1 MSKILIV
8 EDDESMRRGLR
19 DNLVLEGYDVDT
31 EGDGEGGLDALR
43 TGRYDLLILDVM
55 LPVLSGIDLLRKAK
69 EERIATRVIMLTA
82 RSEEIDKVVG
92 LELGADDYVTKPF
105 SLRELLARV
114 KAVLRRVGPE
124 GERARETVLQLGD
137 VRIDFAAY
145 AATKHGAPV
154 DMTPKEVDVLRY
166 LCEREGET
174 VSRTDLLEHVW
185 GYAEEISSRT
195 VDNVIVRLRQKIE
208 SDPSHPRH
216 ILTMHG
222 VGYKFVGAAERARS

>member
-1 MSKILIV
+1 MPKILIV

-19 DNLVLEGYDVDT
+19 DNLMLEGYEVDVQ
-31 EGDGEGGLDALR
+31 GDGEGGLSALR
-43 TGRYDLLILDVM
+43 SGRYDLLILDVM

-69 EERIATRVIMLTA
+69 EERIPARVIMLTA
-82 RSEEIDKVVG
+82 RSEEVDKVVG

-114 KAVLRRVGPE
+114 KAVLRRPGDE
-124 GERARETVLQLGD
+124 GGAAKVLELGN

-145 AATKHGAPV
+145 AATKEGRSL

-166 LCEREGET
+166 LCDHEGET
-174 VSRTDLLEHVW
+174 VSRASLLEQVW
-185 GYAEEISSRT
+185 GYSEEVSSRT

-208 SDPSHPRH
+208 ADPAHPRH

-222 VGYKFVGAAERARS
+222 IGYKFVGEGDRRPG

>member
-1 MSKILIV
+1 MPRILIV

-19 DNLVLEGYDVDT
+19 DNLALEGYEVDVQ
-31 EGDGEGGLDALR
+31 GDGESGLSALR
-43 TGRYDLLILDVM
+43 SGRYDLLILDVM
-55 LPVLSGIDLLRKAK
+55 LPVLSGIDLLRMAK
-69 EERIATRVIMLTA
+69 EERISTRVIMLTA
-82 RSEEIDKVVG
+82 RSEEVDKVVG

-114 KAVLRRVGPE
+114 KAVLRRVDPE
-124 GERARETVLQLGD
+124 GGRATDTVLQLGD
-137 VRIDFAAY
+137 IRIDFTAY
-145 AATKHGAPV
+145 AATKHGTPV

-166 LCEREGET
+166 LCEREGQT
-174 VSRTDLLEHVW
+174 VSRVDLLEHVW

-208 SDPSHPRH
+208 ADPSHPRH

-222 VGYKFVGAAERARS
+222 IGYKFVGAAERAPS